1 VPTAMACH
9 HIHAIGALLLA
20 LPAALGKPPLL
31 PRCTIAVAG
40 ANGRVGSAV
49 CREILRSHP
58 QVTVRALVRDAGNPW
73 EGYGRLSYEVG
84 AEEGKMDLR
93 PAWALDEDGRFGQ
106 PASMEFDPDVQGNYG
121 LDRLEIRECELRY
134 RKDVDDVLSDVDAVV
149 YCATAF
155 NAFRQRLPDRLDEA
169 GRGIAKTGMAL
180 FELRFGDALFGGG
193 GRRASDGQ
201 GDDAQDEIERRRR
214 EARDKTADVEGLEL
228 ALQAVQ
234 RTQARRAAL
243 AELTGGPA
251 AGARASLPFV
261 LVSAA
266 AALGYDEDRLS
277 GELQENE
284 FGYRKRLAEASLRS
298 SSIPHLVIRS
308 AAIDDLRV
316 AEGLAVRVSE
326 DVIVAEVLSG
336 AAPQAI
342 PEATS
347 PSTGAQEASGAGGS
361 AGVAENAAAAG
372 AVGVRQDDAKRRR
385 IHPRDL
391 ARYIAQVLGEEA
403 AEAGGAPDGAEA
415 AEQEEYD
422 GAVGSRSGSR
432 TREVWTCV
440 EGEF

>member
-1 VPTAMACH
+1 M
-9 HIHAIGALLLA
+9 
-20 LPAALGKPPLL
+20 
-31 PRCTIAVAG
+31 
-40 ANGRVGSAV
+40 
-49 CREILRSHP
+49 
-58 QVTVRALVRDAGNPW
+58 
-73 EGYGRLSYEVG
+73 
-84 AEEGKMDLR
+84 
-93 PAWALDEDGRFGQ
+93 
-106 PASMEFDPDVQGNYG
+106 
-121 LDRLEIRECELRY
+121 
-134 RKDVDDVLSDVDAVV
+134 
-149 YCATAF
+149 
-155 NAFRQRLPDRLDEA
+155 
-169 GRGIAKTGMAL
+169 
-180 FELRFGDALFGGG
+180 
-193 GRRASDGQ
+193 
-201 GDDAQDEIERRRR
+201 
-214 EARDKTADVEGLEL
+214 
-228 ALQAVQ
+228 
-234 RTQARRAAL
+234 
-243 AELTGGPA
+243 
-251 AGARASLPFV
+251 
-261 LVSAA
+261 
-266 AALGYDEDRLS
+266 
-277 GELQENE
+277 
-284 FGYRKRLAEASLRS
+284 
-298 SSIPHLVIRS
+298 
-308 AAIDDLRV
+308 RV

>member
-9 HIHAIGALLLA
+9 HIHAIGAFLLA

-243 AELTGGPA
+243 AELTGGSA

-266 AALGYDEDRLS
+266 AALGYDEDRIS

-284 FGYRKRLAEASLRS
+284 FGYRKRMAEASLRA

-316 AEGLAVRVSE
+316 AEGLAVQVSQ
-326 DVIVAEVLSG
+326 DVIVAEALSG
-336 AAPQAI
+336 
-342 PEATS
+342 S
-347 PSTGAQEASGAGGS
+347 AQEVTTTIAQDAGDAGGGAGSG
-361 AGVAENAAAAG
+361 AGVAEDAAAAG
-372 AVGVRQDDAKRRR
+372 AVGVRQDDAKKRR

-391 ARYIAQVLGEEA
+391 ARYIAQRLG
-403 AEAGGAPDGAEA
+403 EAGGAPDGGEA
-415 AEQEEYD
+415 AERED
-422 GAVGSRSGSR
+422 GGALGSCSGSC
-432 TREVWTCV
+432 TLEVWTCV
-440 EGEF
+440 EGDF